1 MSDPGQNGDGGDEN
15 SRADDLDDDD
25 LPPLTTR
32 DGETVEDLGVY
43 VDAIR
48 TRLNNLESQVEDLQD
63 DLDDEREERQRLE
76 EENDELREK
85 LQQVDQRTDLLR
97 MVKQNNTQEPAERQA
112 VLIQTLINE
121 ALQKAE
127 RGESAKA
134 SLTPKEGR
142 AALGNNNH
150 RSLIYQD
157 FSDAV
162 NAVGDEEV
170 LKYEPESR
178 GQGKDSR
185 LRLNLEAGDL
195 PDEIRGYAIDTGRT

>member
-1 MSDPGQNGDGGDEN
+1 VSDPQQNGERGDEK
-15 SRADDLDDDD
+15 SRTDGLDDG
-25 LPPLTTR
+25 PPLTTR
-32 DGETVEDLGVY
+32 DGETIEDLGVY

-48 TRLNNLESQVEDLQD
+48 TRLNNLEGQVEDLQK
-63 DLDDEREERQRLE
+63 DLDEEREERQRLE
-76 EENDELREK
+76 EENEELREK
-85 LQQVDQRTDLLR
+85 LQEVDQRTDLLR
-97 MVKQNNTQEPAERQA
+97 MVKQNTTQEPAERQA

-121 ALQKAE
+121 AQQKAE

-157 FSDAV
+157 FRDAV
-162 NAVGDEEV
+162 DAVGDEEV
-170 LKYEPESR
+170 LKYKPENR

-195 PDEIRGYAIDTGRT
+195 PDEIGGYAIDKGRT

>member
-1 MSDPGQNGDGGDEN
+1 VSDPAQDGDDGAEN
-15 SRADDLDDDD
+15 SGADDLDDH
-25 LPPLTTR
+25 PPLTTER
-32 DGETVEDLGVY
+32 GETVKDLGVY

-48 TRLNNLESQVEDLQD
+48 KRLNNLEGEVEDLQE
-63 DLDDEREERQRLE
+63 DLDDERQERQRLE
-76 EENDELREK
+76 EENEELRQK
-85 LQQVDQRTDLLR
+85 LQEVDQRTDLLR
-97 MVKQNNTQEPAERQA
+97 MVKQKDTQEPAERQA

-121 ALQKAE
+121 ARRKAD

-142 AALGNNNH
+142 AALGNSNH

-157 FSDAV
+157 FTDAV
-162 NAVGDEEV
+162 DAVGDEEV
-170 LKYEPESR
+170 LKYKPESR

-195 PDEIRGYAIDTGRT
+195 PDEIGGYAIDTGRT